1 MKVSFIN
8 YVKYLLDLIKM
19 NKNVL
24 QHWLAVIVASRLL
37 PNFLRKSES
46 IRIFGLASNKTPQ
59 HQLAKNR

>member
-1 MKVSFIN
+1 MFRGN
-8 YVKYLLDLIKM
+8 LGM
-19 NKNVL
+19 NKKPNT

-59 HQLAKNR
+59 HQLAKDRWQ